1 MGSSIRAFA
10 SSLGLKRTTSKPST
24 ASSKTSA
31 IRHPQPDMSITSD
44 ELAQNSIPYSALPP
58 PASLPQTDHF
68 TLDIGRPDGE
78 SPLPGHALRPG
89 IPVPPNA
96 RLSLGLGLGVP
107 ATPTRQGQPTT
118 TIRLVSNPLAVQ
130 DDSHASYTVGEHGTP
145 QLKPFQTTFDITF
158 GTPAHGDPFNFGF
171 TGPSSWPS
179 KADREDAEMSG
190 LYPKLTSDDLAP
202 SVVVTP
208 RQATKMDED
217 IQMPGSLIP
226 IHNSNLKAPGGSA
239 PFVFGSPNHRVSNH
253 QFRDAA
259 ASVLEEM
266 NARLR
271 ADGVDEISIDLVNKL
286 HPDRKT
292 VPSEQREIKPLP
304 MSKRGEITSKFDA
317 VHEREFSK
325 MEGINDTFKRRQE
338 RHTEWSPDKQDGGD
352 EKVKKKEVIGK
363 KRKSSVLGPDER
375 PKHPST
381 LANKSR
387 ASTTRVISSG
397 RRAKAIP
404 GGFGLDDDDDDDD
417 QTADNSRPGKR
428 IRADSEA
435 PTPEE
440 SKRLEEEEERQMELE
455 KEKEAIRKKLEV
467 NRARRRSSTAAGRKS
482 IGGAGG
488 RKSIGR
494 NGPRPS
500 VLGKLISVVLS
511 HHEILSDL
519 LPSQ

>member
-1 MGSSIRAFA
+1 MLIA
-10 SSLGLKRTTSKPST
+10 
-24 ASSKTSA
+24 
-31 IRHPQPDMSITSD
+31 SD
-44 ELAQNSIPYSALPP
+44 ELAQNSVPYSALPL

-68 TLDIGRPDGE
+68 TLETGRLSLGLANPDGE

-130 DDSHASYTVGEHGTP
+130 DDSHASYTAGEHGTP

-158 GTPAHGDPFNFGF
+158 GTPVQGGPFNFGF
-171 TGPSSWPS
+171 SSLSSWSS
-179 KADREDAEMSG
+179 KAEREDPEMSG
-190 LYPKLTSDDLAP
+190 LYPKLTPDDLAP
-202 SVVVTP
+202 SVVVSP

-217 IQMPGSLIP
+217 IQMPGSLNL
-226 IHNSNLKAPGGSA
+226 IHNSKSPT
-239 PFVFGSPNHRVSNH
+239 PFLFGSPNHRVSNH

-271 ADGVDEISIDLVNKL
+271 ADGVDEICIDIVDKL

-304 MSKRGEITSKFDA
+304 VSKRGEITSKFDV

-325 MEGINDTFKRRQE
+325 MEGINDTFKRRQQ
-338 RHTEWSPDKQDGGD
+338 RHTELSPDKLDGD
-352 EKVKKKEVIGK
+352 EKEKKKEVIGK
-363 KRKSSVLGPDER
+363 KRRSSVLEPDER
-375 PKHPST
+375 PKRPSA
-381 LANKSR
+381 LASKSR

-404 GGFGLDDDDDDDD
+404 GGFGLEDDDDDDDL
-417 QTADNSRPGKR
+417 TPDNSRPGKR

-435 PTPEE
+435 PTTE
-440 SKRLEEEEERQMELE
+440 SKEEQRQMELE
-455 KEKEAIRKKLEV
+455 KEKEAIRKKLEA
-467 NRARRRSSTAAGRKS
+467 NRARRRSSAAAGRKS

-500 VLGKLISVVLS
+500 VLSKLVSILVSRR
-511 HHEILSDL
+511 EILSDL
-519 LPSQ
+519 LPS